1 MLRGLCSCDF
11 PFDFTCWAGTWKPW
25 LTFLICSDQQL
36 WPFRPQNIPLFQS
49 FHVYIYINIYIYIY
63 IYCIY
68 NNPMFHIFLY
78 ISILSTFM
86 NRLSS
91 SSWDEIQLMF
101 PCPADG
107 PPVIWAGHGAG
118 LDGHFPRQRLRCHE
132 LHVLVS
138 TGSGRSWA
146 AESTCPSELLVWFST
161 WRSWQRRKASPLFT
175 LLSRKKG
182 IRDIKDTKEDVLVNL
197 YTSILS
203 LAHLTKLN

>member
-1 MLRGLCSCDF
+1 MTFSSTEYSTF
-11 PFDFTCWAGTWKPW
+11 P
-25 LTFLICSDQQL
+25 I
-36 WPFRPQNIPLFQS
+36 IPCI
-49 FHVYIYINIYIYIY
+49 HIYKYIYIY